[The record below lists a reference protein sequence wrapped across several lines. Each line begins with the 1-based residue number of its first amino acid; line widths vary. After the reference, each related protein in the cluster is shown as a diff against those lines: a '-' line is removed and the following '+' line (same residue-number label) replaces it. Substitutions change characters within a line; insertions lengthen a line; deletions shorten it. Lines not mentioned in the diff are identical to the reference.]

1 MVNYYDEQLSRLQ
14 EQCAR
19 KRKLEAARVELHRQ
33 HNALTGQEEELKQIM
48 AREQADVD
56 RLEGGSLATFFYQ
69 VVGKMDEKLTAER
82 QEAYAARVK
91 YDAAAREL
99 AGVDGDLQ
107 RCESELAGLQDCESR
122 YQTVWKEKVHAVK
135 AQGGE
140 PAEKILQLEE
150 RIAYLGNQRKELQE
164 AVDRLLAQRRE
175 TAHQELHTRMEGL
188 YRHCPALAELERE
201 QAALLRELTAVA
213 LKKKS
218 GDPAALRARCA
229 AIDAQRAA
237 LLRDLGL
244 DEDYLRPH
252 YTCSRCQDT
261 GFVEGKPCSC
271 YLAALRRLSYE
282 TSPMGRSLRRQTFD
296 NFDLSLYD
304 DRPLPG
310 GISPRQVMAKNL
322 STAKAFVQNFPDGGR
337 SLLMTGPS
345 GLGKTHLSSA
355 IGGELAARGYH
366 VVYEMAPTLL
376 QKLEDVKFGR
386 RPPEEEYQN
395 CDLLI
400 VDDLGSEYIT
410 AFSTAAL
417 FALLGERLVR
427 GKPGIVSTNFSP
439 DELEQNYTK
448 KLASRL
454 CYDYAPL
461 FSWGRMCAGQS
472 GRLSS
477 ARRARRRRRPLPKNK
492 GRRSALFCPPPP
504 LFSHAFWRCFPWIVQ
519 SPLFLSSSGAPF
531 ASAPSPS
538 AAATP

>member
-1 MVNYYDEQLSRLQ
+1 MIV
-14 EQCAR
+14 
-19 KRKLEAARVELHRQ
+19 
-33 HNALTGQEEELKQIM
+33 
-48 AREQADVD
+48 
-56 RLEGGSLATFFYQ
+56 
-69 VVGKMDEKLTAER
+69 
-82 QEAYAARVK
+82 
-91 YDAAAREL
+91 
-99 AGVDGDLQ
+99 
-107 RCESELAGLQDCESR
+107 
-122 YQTVWKEKVHAVK
+122 
-135 AQGGE
+135 
-140 PAEKILQLEE
+140 
-150 RIAYLGNQRKELQE
+150 RKELQE

-188 YRHCPALAELERE
+188 YRHCPALAGLEQE

-218 GDPAALRARCA
+218 GDTAALRARCA

-252 YTCSRCQDT
+252 YTCSKCQDT
-261 GFVEGKPCSC
+261 GFVDGRPCSC

-461 FSWGRMCAGQS
+461 FFVGEDVRGAKRQA
-472 GRLSS
+472 LI
-477 ARRARRRRRPLPKNK
+477 RAQ
-492 GRRSALFCPPPP
+492 GE
-504 LFSHAFWRCFPWIVQ
+504 
-519 SPLFLSSSGAPF
+519 AP
-531 ASAPSPS
+531 AAPSPEK
-538 AAATP
+538 